1 MVYRIR
7 LKHLR
12 SAERRKVIII
22 NSNKQM
28 SQERNIKWLNDRR
41 VKYRRNPIT
50 DTPTESTDQY
60 DYYDKGTFECYSL
73 FRSKA
78 KITTYKSL
86 KWHMLV
92 LYYLNSEG
100 IEGDDISL
108 EDDMKKI
115 FKFIADKENGFV
127 TFFIKQ
133 KLLNNMINEVLKIGD
148 TPPRNR
154 IRKVIFKDYTGL
166 SLNEKLSIVGKLIG
180 RSKKFCE
187 DDIYQCMIDLNDN
200 KQVITIAK
208 LAKSLKCTTRTVYR
222 NMGKQ
227 LKQEKETLNKE
238 L

>member
-1 MVYRIR
+1 
-7 LKHLR
+7 
-12 SAERRKVIII
+12 
-22 NSNKQM
+22 M

-108 EDDMKKI
+108 EDDMRQI

-133 KLLNNMINEVLKIGD
+133 KLLNNMIDEVLKIGD

-200 KQVITIAK
+200 KQIITIAK